1 MPLMLEI
8 ERAEGVYIFDSSG
21 KKYIDFNSGIAV
33 SALGH
38 CHPAVVEAVQK
49 QASAFMHTMVYGEH
63 IQQPQVKLAS
73 LLTGQLPGSL
83 DSVYFVNSG
92 SEAVEGAMKLAKR
105 ATGRY
110 EIIASKNAY
119 HGSTQGSE
127 SLRSDRSLTSAFRPL
142 LPGIR
147 HIKFNQPETLDLIT
161 EKTACVIIEPVQAE
175 AGMIPPEPGFLP
187 LVQKQ
192 CNKVGAL
199 LVLDEIQ
206 TGYGRT
212 GKLFAFQR
220 YGIIPDILLTA
231 KAMGGG
237 MPIGAFIASRQ
248 LMQLFTHK
256 PALGHITTFG
266 GHPVSCAAGL
276 ACLQTLMDSD
286 LIDQVEYK
294 EKMIREMLSHPL
306 VKEIRSAGLMMGIEL
321 VKKRYLKYVIAKA
334 IELGVLV
341 DWFLFNQ
348 KSFRVAPPLIIGE
361 HEIEEACT
369 KLKEAFDFAMAQ

>member
-175 AGMIPPEPGFLP
+175 
-187 LVQKQ
+187 
-192 CNKVGAL
+192 
-199 LVLDEIQ
+199 LDEIQ